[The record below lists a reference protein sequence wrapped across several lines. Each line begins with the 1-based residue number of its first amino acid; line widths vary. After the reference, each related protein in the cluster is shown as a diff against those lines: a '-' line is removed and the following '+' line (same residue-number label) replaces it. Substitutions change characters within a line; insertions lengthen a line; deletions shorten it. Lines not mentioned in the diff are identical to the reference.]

1 MAAPQPIV
9 LSLPNVMRLSIGACL
24 YGFAVGGAIF
34 HIELLAIGVFHFL
47 SQEPAVDLLEVV
59 PYCLACAIGIFFML
73 TAIFWLAC
81 FLLVYPASFLSR
93 GFSIPSALAGCIGG
107 VIAGGLC
114 WAAMKSPGVGSNME
128 WSLYLACIS
137 SSLVTGSVT
146 GFMLARLQVAAT
158 KPAFP
163 YGIR

>member
-1 MAAPQPIV
+1 
-9 LSLPNVMRLSIGACL
+9 MRLSIGACL
-24 YGFAVGGAIF
+24 YGFAVGGTIF
-34 HIELLAIGVFHFL
+34 LIELLAIGVFHL
-47 SQEPAVDLLEVV
+47 LNQEPAVDLLEVV
-59 PYCLACAIGIFFML
+59 PYCIVCAIGVFFLL

-81 FLLVYPASFLSR
+81 FLVVFPASFLSR
-93 GFSIPSALAGCIGG
+93 AFPIPSALAACIGG

-137 SSLVTGSVT
+137 SSLITGSVT
-146 GFMLARLQVAAT
+146 GFMLARLHAADT

-163 YGIR
+163 DRIR